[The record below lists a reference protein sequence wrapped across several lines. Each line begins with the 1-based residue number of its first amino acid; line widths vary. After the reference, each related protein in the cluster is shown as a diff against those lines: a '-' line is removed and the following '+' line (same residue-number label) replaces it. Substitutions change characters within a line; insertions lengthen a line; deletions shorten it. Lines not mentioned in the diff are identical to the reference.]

1 MTIQEASKRLAK
13 SEKTVRRWIEQG
25 KLNATL
31 VDGKYIVDDNDVM
44 SKTTT
49 DQVSSQMSNNVQD
62 ELITELRSEIEY
74 LKKLLD
80 ESQQARE
87 RADTIML
94 SQSRQL
100 EQKAIEAPKRATW
113 LRRVFRKPT

>member
-1 MTIQEASKRLAK
+1 MTIQEACQRLGK
-13 SEKTVRRWIEQG
+13 SSSTIRRWIRSGRLRAEIIDGVYNIPYELIDEQS
-25 KLNATL
+25 LP
-31 VDGKYIVDDNDVM
+31 
-44 SKTTT
+44 
-49 DQVSSQMSNNVQD
+49 SQMTIQNDQ
-62 ELITELRSEIEY
+62 LITELRSEIEY

-100 EQKAIEAPKRATW
+100 EQKAITAPKRSTW
-113 LRRVFRKPT
+113 LKRLFKKPT